1 MTKNLSER
9 SLRLKPSAFA
19 EFFAE
24 AVELQRS
31 GEDVIHLHVGEP
43 DARTPK
49 HIIEAAKT
57 AMEEGFT
64 HYTPPGGLFELREAI
79 SKKLKNDND
88 IDSDPSDEICVLSG
102 GYNALYCAFQALI
115 DPGDEVLLPE
125 PCLPQYWGDVTLA
138 GGVVAPVSLMENQQ
152 FKPDINDLKSQV
164 NKKTKMVL
172 LNSPQNPTGS
182 ILTKEDMNS
191 IAQIVESNDL
201 FVISDEVYEKFL
213 YGDFTH
219 TSFASIPGMK
229 ERTLTI
235 NSFSKTYAMTG
246 WRVGYAAGNSE
257 LIGKIRAL
265 SEHTGWSP
273 NSIAQ
278 KAAIA
283 ALKGSQ
289 DCVREMVEEFRKR
302 RSIITGGLNNIDGFS
317 CTVPKGAFYAFPNTE
332 KINSS
337 SMELAQIILRKAKVA
352 VVPGIAF
359 GPQGEGKIR
368 FSFANSKENIKEAL
382 ERISQTVKDIV

>member
-115 DPGDEVLLPE
+115 DPGD
-125 PCLPQYWGDVTLA
+125 
-138 GGVVAPVSLMENQQ
+138 
-152 FKPDINDLKSQV
+152 
-164 NKKTKMVL
+164 
-172 LNSPQNPTGS
+172 
-182 ILTKEDMNS
+182 
-191 IAQIVESNDL
+191 
-201 FVISDEVYEKFL
+201 
-213 YGDFTH
+213 
-219 TSFASIPGMK
+219 
-229 ERTLTI
+229 
-235 NSFSKTYAMTG
+235 
-246 WRVGYAAGNSE
+246 
-257 LIGKIRAL
+257 
-265 SEHTGWSP
+265 
-273 NSIAQ
+273 
-278 KAAIA
+278 
-283 ALKGSQ
+283 
-289 DCVREMVEEFRKR
+289 
-302 RSIITGGLNNIDGFS
+302 
-317 CTVPKGAFYAFPNTE
+317 
-332 KINSS
+332 
-337 SMELAQIILRKAKVA
+337 
-352 VVPGIAF
+352 
-359 GPQGEGKIR
+359 
-368 FSFANSKENIKEAL
+368 
-382 ERISQTVKDIV
+382 